1 MMNAKKLVLRN
12 SFTNNKRAKAV
23 VNFLFYKMFIIFYE
37 KNAYDSFGSFFLSE
51 NNQCHFEV

>member
-37 KNAYDSFGSFFLSE
+37 KNILHNEMLTTALALSF
-51 NNQCHFEV
+51 